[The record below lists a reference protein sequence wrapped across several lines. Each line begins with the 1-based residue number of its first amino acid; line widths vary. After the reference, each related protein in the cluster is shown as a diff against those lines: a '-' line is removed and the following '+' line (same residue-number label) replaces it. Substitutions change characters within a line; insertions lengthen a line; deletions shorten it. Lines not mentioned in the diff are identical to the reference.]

1 MLRRTSSAGGGRSV
15 RRLVSL
21 SAALARRADR
31 AARMLAAASLE
42 PLSAFLPMFSMAVAS
57 SLRLLARSAASA
69 AKFGLAAV
77 REVPQCPTAEQQQQ
91 QHNDNDGSTVSSMW
105 LDDGSMAQRLASNL
119 EQQAAS
125 RSGSSSRPVKQMSAS
140 ISKGCA
146 AATITISSSSS
157 STDLLGSRGSCAS
170 LAVALLGSESTSRH
184 WRRRWRRR
192 PSCLPESMA
201 AAAAAG
207 QPRPQAHEP
216 LALRTSSHARRRRR
230 SSGNRRVCNVA
241 GDGWMVSDGFS
252 ECEVSA
258 CVPPKAIGGGGG
270 HPV

>member
-1 MLRRTSSAGGGRSV
+1 M
-15 RRLVSL
+15 
-21 SAALARRADR
+21 
-31 AARMLAAASLE
+31 
-42 PLSAFLPMFSMAVAS
+42 
-57 SLRLLARSAASA
+57 
-69 AKFGLAAV
+69 
-77 REVPQCPTAEQQQQ
+77 C
-91 QHNDNDGSTVSSMW
+91 HNAQRQNSNSNSTDSDGSIVSSMW

-140 ISKGCA
+140 ISKRCT
-146 AATITISSSSS
+146 ATTISSSSSS

-170 LAVALLGSESTSRH
+170 LAVALLGSESPSRH
-184 WRRRWRRR
+184 WRWRWRRR

-201 AAAAAG
+201 AG

-216 LALRTSSHARRRRR
+216 LVLRTSSHARRRRR

-258 CVPPKAIGGGGG
+258 RVPPKAIGGGGG